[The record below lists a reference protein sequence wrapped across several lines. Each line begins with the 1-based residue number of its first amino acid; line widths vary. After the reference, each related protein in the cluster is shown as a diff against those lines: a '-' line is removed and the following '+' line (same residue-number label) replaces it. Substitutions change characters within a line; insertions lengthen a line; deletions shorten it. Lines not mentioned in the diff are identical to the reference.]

1 LAQYDIIMLVLNDLA
16 YDGRVRREAASLAV
30 KGWRVLVIGT
40 QRADGVLP
48 DCETLHGFEVRR
60 VRYGRFGAGLWRP
73 WRWIRHLFQ
82 LIQIYQV
89 LFNVYGRAYHAHDL
103 PALLVL
109 SPLRLIR
116 RHCIWIYDSHE
127 LYLFLPPYSLPRAN
141 RWHAFTRPLFMR
153 LEGFL
158 ARRVDAVL
166 TLCEAR
172 ARLLA
177 YWYSIPR
184 PVVIHNIVDP
194 VQPVPT
200 SSRRR
205 VIVHT
210 GEITNRGRALTEL
223 IDALAL
229 LPEDCSLLFLGQ
241 GEAWMELQAQAARL
255 NLKDRVFQQPPVAP
269 DQVPEAIRSATVAVS
284 LLRADSFNTRASI
297 PNKLWEALAAGLP
310 TVATDLV
317 GQRRLGRRIGVLC
330 RSNDPVL
337 IAAALRQV
345 LDAPDHYRA
354 YVQAAQ
360 QDFSWGVESEK
371 LGAIYRRLLECTS

>member
-30 KGWRVLVIGT
+30 RGWRVLVIGT
-40 QRADGVLP
+40 QRADGALP

-89 LFNVYGRAYHAHDL
+89 LFSVQGRAYHAHDL

-116 RHCIWIYDSHE
+116 RHRVWVYDSHE
-127 LYLFLPPYSLPRAN
+127 LYLFMSTPWVN
-141 RWHAFTRPLFMR
+141 RWHVFTRPLFMW

-158 ARRVDAVL
+158 ARRADAVL
-166 TLCEAR
+166 TVSEVR
-172 ARLLA
+172 ARMLA

-184 PVVIHNIVDP
+184 PTALHNIVDP
-194 VQPVPT
+194 ASPVPNQT
-200 SSRRR
+200 GQR

-210 GEITNRGRALTEL
+210 GNITNRGRALTEL
-223 IDALAL
+223 IEAMAL
-229 LPEDCSLLFLGQ
+229 LPADCILVFLGQ
-241 GEAWMELQAQAARL
+241 GESWPELQAQAVRL
-255 NLKDRVFQQPPVAP
+255 GIGDRVFQKTPVPP
-269 DQVPEAIRSATVAVS
+269 DQVPEAISSADVAVS
-284 LLRADSFNTRASI
+284 LPRADSFNQRASI
-297 PNKLWEALAAGLP
+297 QNKLWEAMAAGLP
-310 TVATDLV
+310 VVATDLV
-317 GQRRLGRRIGVLC
+317 GQRRLGRRLGVLC
-330 RSNDPVL
+330 RADNDPTS

-345 LDAPDHYRA
+345 LDAPDTYRA
-354 YVQAAQ
+354 CVQAAQ
-360 QDFSWGVESEK
+360 HEFTWDIEAEK
-371 LGAIYRRLLECTS
+371 LGAIYRRLLECMS